1 MGRARGL
8 DLDGVGWHGLY
19 NTYGRSEVTMDTANS
34 QINPNAQSY
43 AGFWP
48 RALAFVLDYLVISA
62 YLVITVAAGASIQA
76 SMPGV
81 REALFSNPITG
92 EISGF
97 FIITLPVTLYFA
109 FFEASMMQATWG
121 KQRLKLQVVGPDQGR
136 ISIWRSLARSLL
148 KFVPWELA
156 HAMIWQ
162 ISFAENPESPVY
174 TAGLTLVWVLVGANI
189 ASMIFSPTRQ
199 TIYDRLAGTR
209 VMRILP
215 SAEG

>member
-1 MGRARGL
+1 
-8 DLDGVGWHGLY
+8 
-19 NTYGRSEVTMDTANS
+19 MDTANA

-76 SMPGV
+76 SMPAV

-109 FFEASMMQATWG
+109 IFEASSQQATWG
-121 KQRLKLQVVGPDQGR
+121 KRRLNLKVVGPDQGR
-136 ISIWRSLARSLL
+136 LSFKRSLARSLL
-148 KFVPWELA
+148 KFVSWELA

-162 ISFAENPESPVY
+162 ISFAENPDAPIY
-174 TAGLTLVWVLVGANI
+174 TAGLVLVWVLVGANI
-189 ASMIFSPTRQ
+189 ASMILSPTRQ
-199 TIYDRLAGTR
+199 TIYDCLAGTR
-209 VMRILP
+209 VILISP
-215 SAEG
+215 SSTE

>member
-1 MGRARGL
+1 MGRSRGL
-8 DLDGVGWHGLY
+8 DLDGMSRHGLY
-19 NTYGRSEVTMDTANS
+19 NTYGGLEATMDTANA

-43 AGFWP
+43 ADFWP
-48 RALAFVLDYLVISA
+48 RVLAFVLDYLVISA

-76 SMPGV
+76 SMPAV

-109 FFEASMMQATWG
+109 IFEASSQQATWG
-121 KQRLKLQVVGPDQGR
+121 KRRLNLKVVGPDQGR
-136 ISIWRSLARSLL
+136 LSFKRSLARSLL
-148 KFVPWELA
+148 KFAPWELA

-162 ISFAENPESPVY
+162 ISFAENPDAPIY
-174 TAGLTLVWVLVGANI
+174 TAGLVLVWVLVGANI
-189 ASMIFSPTRQ
+189 ASMILSPTRQ

-209 VMRILP
+209 VMRISP